1 VPTQLAREQIAS
13 MRGKAKASLLLAVD
27 DIHRRGC
34 AAAGV
39 RLAGEQLSAVCRL
52 DLYGAWRLLT
62 TFEAP
67 DRCILLLVA
76 EHTRSANPYQL
87 LYNAPGIDEPE
98 EPRSKPACCDSEGQ
112 PPVAPDLV
120 QRFEHGLQD
129 LARGLTTSGKAR
141 RRGPCTSPAPDT
153 SRAAE

>member
-1 VPTQLAREQIAS
+1 MPTQLAREQIAS

-27 DIHRRGC
+27 DIRRRGC
-34 AAAGV
+34 TAAGV

-76 EHTRSANPYQL
+76 KHTRSANPYQL
-87 LYNAPGIDEPE
+87 LYDALGIDEPQ
-98 EPRSKPACCDSEGQ
+98 EPRTKPTCCDPEGQ
-112 PPVAPDLV
+112 PPIAPDLV
-120 QRFEHGLQD
+120 ERFERGLRD
-129 LARGLTTSGKAR
+129 LARGLSVSSKVR
-141 RRGPCTSPAPDT
+141 RR
-153 SRAAE
+153 RR

>member
-1 VPTQLAREQIAS
+1 VPTQLAREQIAA

-27 DIHRRGC
+27 DIRRRGC

-62 TFEAP
+62 TFQAS

-87 LYNAPGIDEPE
+87 LYDALGIDEPE
-98 EPRSKPACCDSEGQ
+98 EPRSKPACCDPQGQ
-112 PPVAPDLV
+112 PPLAPDLV
-120 QRFEHGLQD
+120 QRFENGL
-129 LARGLTTSGKAR
+129 RGLAPGLPTTGRAR
-141 RRGPCTSPAPDT
+141 RR
-153 SRAAE
+153 RR

>member
-1 VPTQLAREQIAS
+1 VPTQLAHEQIAA
-13 MRGKAKASLLLAVD
+13 MRGKPKASLLLAVD
-27 DIHRRGC
+27 DIRQRGC
-34 AAAGV
+34 AAAGA
-39 RLAGEQLSAVCRL
+39 RLAGEQLAAVCRL

-87 LYNAPGIDEPE
+87 LYDALGIDEPE

-112 PPVAPDLV
+112 PALASDLV
-120 QRFEHGLQD
+120 QRFERGLRD
-129 LARGLTTSGKAR
+129 LARGLSATGMAR
-141 RRGPCTSPAPDT
+141 RR
-153 SRAAE
+153 RR

>member
-1 VPTQLAREQIAS
+1 VPTQLARVQIAS
-13 MRGKAKASLLLAVD
+13 MRGKAKASLLLAID
-27 DIHRRGC
+27 DIRRRGC
-34 AAAGV
+34 AAADV

-87 LYNAPGIDEPE
+87 LYATPWSTAVAGVQDNAISCLPE
-98 EPRSKPACCDSEGQ
+98 RIHVRQRWRGRLGGRS
-112 PPVAPDLV
+112 
-120 QRFEHGLQD
+120 HGSLHP
-129 LARGLTTSGKAR
+129 L
-141 RRGPCTSPAPDT
+141 
-153 SRAAE
+153 

>member
-1 VPTQLAREQIAS
+1 

-27 DIHRRGC
+27 DIRRPGC

-87 LYNAPGIDEPE
+87 LYEALSIDDPK

-120 QRFEHGLQD
+120 QRFEHGLRD
-129 LARGLTTSGKAR
+129 LARGLPSTGKAR
-141 RRGPCTSPAPDT
+141 RR
-153 SRAAE
+153 RR

>member
-13 MRGKAKASLLLAVD
+13 MRGKARASLLLAVD
-27 DIHRRGC
+27 DIRRRGC

-39 RLAGEQLSAVCRL
+39 RLAGAQLSAVCRL

-87 LYNAPGIDEPE
+87 LYDALGIDEPE
-98 EPRSKPACCDSEGQ
+98 EPRSKPVCCDSEGQ
-112 PPVAPDLV
+112 PSVAPDLV
-120 QRFEHGLQD
+120 QRFEHGLRD
-129 LARGLTTSGKAR
+129 LARGLLTSGKAR
-141 RRGPCTSPAPDT
+141 RRRP
-153 SRAAE
+153 

>member
-27 DIHRRGC
+27 DIRRHGC

-52 DLYGAWRLLT
+52 DLYGTWRLLT

-87 LYNAPGIDEPE
+87 LYEALGIDEPQ
-98 EPRSKPACCDSEGQ
+98 EPRSKPTCCDSEGQ
-112 PPVAPDLV
+112 PPVAPNLA
-120 QRFEHGLQD
+120 QRFEHGLRD
-129 LARGLTTSGKAR
+129 LARRPRSSGKAR
-141 RRGPCTSPAPDT
+141 RRRP
-153 SRAAE
+153 

>member
-27 DIHRRGC
+27 DIRQRGC

-39 RLAGEQLSAVCRL
+39 RLAGEHLSAVCRL

-62 TFEAP
+62 CFEAP

-87 LYNAPGIDEPE
+87 LYDALGIDQPE

-112 PPVAPDLV
+112 PPVALDLV
-120 QRFEHGLQD
+120 QRFE
-129 LARGLTTSGKAR
+129 RGLRDLVRGLLTVENSR
-141 RRGPCTSPAPDT
+141 RR
-153 SRAAE
+153 RR

>member
-1 VPTQLAREQIAS
+1 VPTQLAREQIAA

-27 DIHRRGC
+27 DIRGRGC

-62 TFEAP
+62 TFEAS
-67 DRCILLLVA
+67 DRCILLLIA

-87 LYNAPGIDEPE
+87 LYDTLGIDEPE
-98 EPRSKPACCDSEGQ
+98 EPRSKPPCCDSKGQ

-120 QRFEHGLQD
+120 QRFEYGLRD
-129 LARGLTTSGKAR
+129 LARGLPATGKAR
-141 RRGPCTSPAPDT
+141 RR
-153 SRAAE
+153 RR

>member
-1 VPTQLAREQIAS
+1 VPTQLAREQIAA

-27 DIHRRGC
+27 DIRRRGC

-39 RLAGEQLSAVCRL
+39 RLAGEQLSSVCRL

-87 LYNAPGIDEPE
+87 LYDALGIHQPE

-120 QRFEHGLQD
+120 QRFEHGLRD
-129 LARGLTTSGKAR
+129 LAHGLSATGMAR
-141 RRGPCTSPAPDT
+141 RR
-153 SRAAE
+153 RR

>member
-1 VPTQLAREQIAS
+1 

-27 DIHRRGC
+27 DIRQRGC

-87 LYNAPGIDEPE
+87 LYEALGIDEPE

-120 QRFEHGLQD
+120 QRFEHGLRD
-129 LARGLTTSGKAR
+129 LARGLPSTGNAR
-141 RRGPCTSPAPDT
+141 RR
-153 SRAAE
+153 RR

>member
-27 DIHRRGC
+27 DIRRHGC

-52 DLYGAWRLLT
+52 DLYGTWRLLT

-87 LYNAPGIDEPE
+87 LYEALGIDEPQ
-98 EPRSKPACCDSEGQ
+98 EPRSKPTCCDSEGQ
-112 PPVAPDLV
+112 PPVAPNLV
-120 QRFEHGLQD
+120 QRFEHGLRD
-129 LARGLTTSGKAR
+129 LARRPRSSGKAR
-141 RRGPCTSPAPDT
+141 RRRP
-153 SRAAE
+153 

>member
-13 MRGKAKASLLLAVD
+13 MKGKAKASLLLAVD
-27 DIHRRGC
+27 DIRRRGC

-87 LYNAPGIDEPE
+87 LYNALGIDQPE
-98 EPRSKPACCDSEGQ
+98 EPRTKPSCCDSQGQ
-112 PPVAPDLV
+112 PPLAPALAE
-120 QRFEHGLQD
+120 RFQAGLQD
-129 LARGLTTSGKAR
+129 LARRLPATSKAR
-141 RRGPCTSPAPDT
+141 RR
-153 SRAAE
+153 RR

>member
-27 DIHRRGC
+27 DIRRRGC

-87 LYNAPGIDEPE
+87 LYEALSIDEPKE
-98 EPRSKPACCDSEGQ
+98 GTSQQASLLRFRRPAACRPRPRA
-112 PPVAPDLV
+112 AF
-120 QRFEHGLQD
+120 RAR
-129 LARGLTTSGKAR
+129 LARPR
-141 RRGPCTSPAPDT
+141 P
-153 SRAAE
+153 RAA

>member
-1 VPTQLAREQIAS
+1 MPTQLAHEQIAS
-13 MRGKAKASLLLAVD
+13 MRGKAKASLLLAID
-27 DIHRRGC
+27 DIRRRGC

-76 EHTRSANPYQL
+76 EPHAQPTPTSCCTTRSASTSQRNR
-87 LYNAPGIDEPE
+87 APSRPAAIPKASHLSPQTSWSVSSTACETLPAGCLTQARPDADGHEH
-98 EPRSKPACCDSEGQ
+98 PRTRH
-112 PPVAPDLV
+112 L
-120 QRFEHGLQD
+120 H
-129 LARGLTTSGKAR
+129 SG
-141 RRGPCTSPAPDT
+141 
-153 SRAAE
+153 E

>member
-13 MRGKAKASLLLAVD
+13 MRGKAKASLVLAVD
-27 DIHRRGC
+27 DIRRRGC

-87 LYNAPGIDEPE
+87 LYDALGLDEPE
-98 EPRSKPACCDSEGQ
+98 EPRSKPACCDSEGH

-120 QRFEHGLQD
+120 ERFERGLRD
-129 LARGLTTSGKAR
+129 LARSLPAAGTAR
-141 RRGPCTSPAPDT
+141 RR
-153 SRAAE
+153 RR